1 MLHEELSRLL
11 QQGDFDALFR
21 RQMGWDNPEHRVP
34 VEVDDSVL
42 RPVPVADKRGITA
55 WLVDCPNGLPKRS
68 EQHRVVR
75 RLKRLS
81 RDQLVVFVAPDKH
94 LWQWPEQ
101 RPSGVGYRLVDH
113 EYPVDTPTDALLQ
126 RLSQA
131 TFKIEE
137 EGKLTSS
144 SVLDRVRRSFNADKV
159 TKSFYREFQKH
170 HKNFALSVEGIP
182 TDMDRRWYASVLMN
196 RLMFIYFIQQK
207 RFLDDD
213 PSYLRSRLAMV
224 RASYGPE
231 QFYAFYKRFLLP
243 LFHEGLGSP
252 APEFADDET
261 RSIIGVVPY
270 VNGGIFEQHR
280 LEATHEIEIPDDAF
294 EALFDFFDEWRWH
307 LDERPS
313 ADGKEINPDV
323 LGYIFEQYINF
334 NEAGQKEKG
343 AYYTKPD
350 VTGYMAESSIL
361 PAVADRL
368 VAAGLEDPAVLLGGS
383 GDAFIRDSLGH
394 GISHPDP
401 EPKQAK
407 TPAAAR
413 TASGADW
420 TAQPDPEPKQ
430 ATTPSQAIQRD
441 TGTQP
446 YPPERATNPDIST
459 SSTRAAT
466 AGGTAAVWPWER
478 RSGDP
483 ADYVELEPPGEELAL
498 PGERWCDVVHR
509 RDRYKRQVEMLSD
522 TSREWSIDDA
532 ITENLAL
539 PELLRAYM
547 SQLSDADECQRA
559 FEVLR
564 SLTVCD
570 PTVGSGAFLFA
581 AIDVLEPLYSEVL
594 ARAGELDSEG
604 RPVPG
609 FLHEARGHRNPGYW
623 LVKTICLRN
632 LFGVDLMQEA
642 PEIAKLRLFL
652 KLAAQID
659 RVEDLEPLPDLD
671 FNIKCG
677 NLLVGIA
684 DENDFL
690 DRLGGSGNLDAGY
703 RFDDIKELSHELGA
717 AYEEFVTDQSEPA
730 DADSAD
736 RKQRLSQR
744 FDEARE
750 RCHAL
755 LYEVREPTG
764 TDRDRWVEAHQPF
777 HWFVEFPSVWQNGGF
792 DVVIGNPPYI
802 KKSLVTDYTWRGY
815 KTEKC
820 PDLYALCM
828 ERATTL
834 VNDKGRFAM
843 IVMHSLCFSR
853 GFLSLRKQLERSFGS
868 LWVSSYSRSPGG
880 LFSDSAGVRNSI
892 LLAGKERAPGT
903 VRTTLC
909 MRWLAE
915 ARTQLFASFE
925 YTDTGLD
932 LLHRGPTRQWP
943 FANDTSSIQALRK
956 MVRDQRP
963 LASSLL
969 LKGGFELGYKT
980 TALFQLG
987 VFVQEPPTVNPD
999 TGDPAL
1005 TKSVRSGWLHFG
1017 SELEMDLA
1025 LVMLTGRWGYLWWLT
1040 YSDQF
1045 DVTRTTLGAFPGD
1058 IERLATHAP
1067 GDMELKSLVG
1077 LSRTLQ
1083 GEMPRNLAWKNHA
1096 GVKVGRY
1103 NMLKLR
1109 HITDRADWLLAKAW
1123 GLDTEAFEAAGNLRD
1138 RMIFGNKE

>member
-11 QQGDFDALFR
+11 QQGDFESLFR
-21 RQMGWDNPEHRVP
+21 RKMGWDNPRNRLP

-42 RPVPVADKRGITA
+42 RPRPVADKRGITA
-55 WLVDCPNGLPKRS
+55 WVVDCPNGLPKRS

-170 HKNFALSVEGIP
+170 HKNFALRVEGIA
-182 TDMDRRWYASVLMN
+182 TDSSRRWYASVLLN

-252 APEFADDET
+252 APEFADDDT

-294 EALFDFFDEWRWH
+294 ESLFDFFDEWRWH

-313 ADGKEINPDV
+313 TDGKEINPDV

-350 VTGYMAESSIL
+350 VTGYMAESSIV

-446 YPPERATNPDIST
+446 YPLERATNPDIST

-466 AGGTAAVWPWER
+466 AGGTAAVWPWQR

-483 ADYVELEPPGEELAL
+483 AEYVELEPPGEELAL

-522 TSREWSIDDA
+522 RSREWSIDDA

-594 ARAGELDSEG
+594 ARAGELEADG
-604 RPVPG
+604 RPLPA
-609 FLHEARGHRNPGYW
+609 FLSDAAEHASPKYW

-684 DENDFL
+684 DETDFEQ
-690 DRLGGSGNLDAGY
+690 RLGGTLEAAARLDE
-703 RFDDIKELSHELGA
+703 IKELAEDVA
-717 AYEEFVTDQSEPA
+717 AVYEEFVADQSEPTE
-730 DADSAD
+730 ADSTE

-744 FDEARE
+744 FEEARL
-750 RCHAL
+750 RCHEL
-755 LYEVREPTG
+755 LHEVRGTTPFEP
-764 TDRDRWVEAHQPF
+764 WIAAHQPF

-843 IVMHSLCFSR
+843 IVMHSLCFSG
-853 GFLSLRKQLERSFGS
+853 GFLSLREVVEQVFASA
-868 LWVSSYSRSPGG
+868 WVSSFSMRPDG
-880 LFSDSAGVRNSI
+880 LFAGSANVHNSIAIGTRDACAGLYTSRYRRWTTTGRNWMFDTQQYIRNSI
-892 LLAGKERAPGT
+892 
-903 VRTTLC
+903 
-909 MRWLAE
+909 
-915 ARTQLFASFE
+915 
-925 YTDTGLD
+925 GLS
-932 LLHRGPTRQWP
+932 RCKGSQQWP
-943 FANDTSSIQALRK
+943 FADDKLVTDIFSGMTVVHQPMEAAL
-956 MVRDQRP
+956 VRE
-963 LASSLL
+963 
-969 LKGGFELGYKT
+969 GFPLGYKT
-980 TALFQLG
+980 TALYQLG
-987 VFVQEPPTVNPD
+987 VFAGEPPTIDPD
-999 TGDPAL
+999 TGDPAQ
-1005 TKSVRSGWLHFG
+1005 TNSSRSGWFYFQ
-1017 SELEMDLA
+1017 SEVERDLA
-1025 LVMLTGRWGYLWWLT
+1025 LVMLAGRWGLLWWAML
-1040 YSDQF
+1040 DDGF
-1045 DVTRTTLGAFPGD
+1045 HVTRRTLTAFPGD
-1058 IERLATHAP
+1058 IERFVKPAP
-1067 GDMELKSLVG
+1067 GDMEPIILLK

-1083 GEMPRNLAWKNHA
+1083 NEMPNHLAWTHKV
-1096 GVKVGRY
+1096 GFKVGRY

-1109 HITDRADWLLAKAW
+1109 HITDRADWLLAKVW

>member
-1 MLHEELSRLL
+1 
-11 QQGDFDALFR
+11 
-21 RQMGWDNPEHRVP
+21 
-34 VEVDDSVL
+34 
-42 RPVPVADKRGITA
+42 
-55 WLVDCPNGLPKRS
+55 
-68 EQHRVVR
+68 
-75 RLKRLS
+75 
-81 RDQLVVFVAPDKH
+81 
-94 LWQWPEQ
+94 
-101 RPSGVGYRLVDH
+101 
-113 EYPVDTPTDALLQ
+113 
-126 RLSQA
+126 
-131 TFKIEE
+131 
-137 EGKLTSS
+137 
-144 SVLDRVRRSFNADKV
+144 VLDRVRRSFNADKV

-170 HKNFALSVEGIP
+170 HKNFALRVEGIP
-182 TDMDRRWYASVLMN
+182 PDTDRRWYALVLMN

-207 RFLDDD
+207 RFLDGD

-224 RASYGPE
+224 RAHYGPE

-252 APEFADDET
+252 APEFADGET

-280 LEATHEIEIPDDAF
+280 LEATHDIEIPDDAF

-313 ADGKEINPDV
+313 ADGNEINPDV

-401 EPKQAK
+401 EPKQA
-407 TPAAAR
+407 
-413 TASGADW
+413 
-420 TAQPDPEPKQ
+420 
-430 ATTPSQAIQRD
+430 TTPSQAIKRD
-441 TGTQP
+441 TGARP
-446 YPPERATNPDIST
+446 YPSQRATNPDIAAPSNK
-459 SSTRAAT
+459 AAT
-466 AGGTAAVWPWER
+466 AGGQWPWQR

-483 ADYVELEPPGEELAL
+483 TDYVELEPPGEELAL

-522 TSREWSIDDA
+522 RAREWSIDDA

-594 ARAGELDSEG
+594 ARAQELKADG
-604 RPVPG
+604 RPLPA
-609 FLHEARGHRNPGYW
+609 FLSDAAEHASPKYW

-684 DENDFL
+684 DETDFEE
-690 DRLGGSGNLDAGY
+690 RLGGTLEAAARLDE
-703 RFDDIKELSHELGA
+703 IKALAEEVA
-717 AYEEFVTDQSEPA
+717 AVYEEFVADQSEPTE
-730 DADSAD
+730 ADSTEP
-736 RKQRLSQR
+736 KQRLSQR
-744 FDEARE
+744 FAEARL
-750 RCHAL
+750 RCHEL
-755 LYEVREPTG
+755 LHEVRGTTPFEP
-764 TDRDRWVEAHQPF
+764 WIAAHQPF
-777 HWFVEFPSVWQNGGF
+777 HWFVEFPSVWENGGF

-802 KKSLVTDYTWRGY
+802 KKSLVTDYTWSGY

-834 VNDKGRFAM
+834 VNEKGRFAM

-853 GFLSLRKQLERSFGS
+853 KFQAARSQISRVLSEI
-868 LWVSSYSRSPGG
+868 WVSSYWAGRMG
-880 LFSDSAGVRNSI
+880 LFTGANPRNAIVIGRARAELDDSDVGRF
-892 LLAGKERAPGT
+892 
-903 VRTTLC
+903 
-909 MRWLAE
+909 MRWSTRCNRWFSESRMTLFDKIEYGLVLQSIDE
-915 ARTQLFASFE
+915 ASVVPQWAFA
-925 YTDTGLD
+925 D
-932 LLHRGPTRQWP
+932 PTAVDW
-943 FANDTSSIQALRK
+943 AHK
-956 MVRDQRP
+956 MVESGVPIGDALVDQ
-963 LASSLL
+963 SDNM
-969 LKGGFELGYKT
+969 LGYKT
-980 TALFQLG
+980 TALYQLG
-987 VFVQEPPTVNPD
+987 IFVQEPPTIDPD
-999 TGDPAL
+999 TGDPAH
-1005 TKSVRSGWLHFG
+1005 TNSARSGWLYFR
-1017 SELEMDLA
+1017 SEVERDLA
-1025 LVMLTGRWGYLWWLT
+1025 LVMLAGRWGYLWWLT
-1040 YSDQF
+1040 YSDEF
-1045 DVTRTTLGAFPGD
+1045 HVTRGTLTAFPGD
-1058 IERLATHAP
+1058 IERLAKPAP
-1067 GDMELKSLVG
+1067 GDMELAILLD
-1077 LSRTLQ
+1077 LSRRLQ
-1083 GEMPRNLAWKNHA
+1083 GEMPGSLAWMKKA
-1096 GVKVGRY
+1096 GVLVGRY

-1123 GLDTEAFEAAGNLRD
+1123 GLDEAAFEAAGNLRD